1 MSVASDVNMA
11 DTRLPPLAVV
21 VGADRDRA
29 HGEQRFV
36 RHAAVALQVAAEGA
50 ADQPQHHVVHRDG
63 RSGS

>member
-11 DTRLPPLAVV
+11 DTLVAAAGVV

-36 RHAAVALQVAAEGA
+36 RHAAVALEVPAEGA
-50 ADQPQHHVVHRDG
+50 ADQPPAPR
-63 RSGS
+63 RSP